1 MTGELGPLPVAATS
15 VRSLEAA
22 CHQTSWFGPCWAKI
36 TCDDDD
42 VELAEGDVICCLAEG
57 NMLRR
62 LDDMVGW
69 ICMFFARRFSQM
81 HRIYRSW
88 RDDSKSIGLSYCQ
101 CGYCWCPI
109 RTCNFPICNFSAS
122 SHLFDGVGGGWESA
136 KVISDWLRLWATRG
150 FGAEL
155 KGFAR
160 GVGKNHPMPNLCLL
174 KFMSN
179 QSITCPIFAVLHF
192 SSEEN

>member
-1 MTGELGPLPVAATS
+1 M
-15 VRSLEAA
+15 
-22 CHQTSWFGPCWAKI
+22 I
-36 TCDDDD
+36 
-42 VELAEGDVICCLAEG
+42 
-57 NMLRR
+57 
-62 LDDMVGW
+62 GW

-88 RDDSKSIGLSYCQ
+88 RDDSKSIGFSYCQ

-136 KVISDWLRLWATRG
+136 QVISDWLRLWATRG

-160 GVGKNHPMPNLCLL
+160 GVGKNHPMPSLCLL
-174 KFMSN
+174 KFILN
-179 QSITCPIFAVLHF
+179 QSITVHVQSLQFYIFQVRKIRISKRSRTTVAQVAH
-192 SSEEN
+192 SPTSCH